1 VRNLIIIGAG
11 GFGRELAWLV
21 ERINTLSPTWNI
33 LGFLDDTYAKQ
44 GTEVGG
50 YPVLGRC
57 QGYVYNKDSWFVCA
71 IGTANRRREVVERVS
86 ASHGVQFA
94 TLVDQSVM
102 RSDRIA
108 IGEGTII
115 CAGAIL
121 TVDITIGKHVI
132 INLDCTVGHDA
143 LIGDFVTLYPSVNI
157 SGNTVINDEVEFGT
171 GSQIIQGKEVGS
183 GSIIGAGAVV
193 VRDIPQ
199 GCTAVGLPARPIKF
213 HHVD

>member
-1 VRNLIIIGAG
+1 MICDPVPNSTSSLMTVFPEMFTLGYRVTKSPMRASCPTVQSRLMITCFPIVMSTVKMAPAQIIVPSPIAI
-11 GFGRELAWLV
+11 RS
-21 ERINTLSPTWNI
+21 ERMTLGST
-33 LGFLDDTYAKQ
+33 
-44 GTEVGG
+44 
-50 YPVLGRC
+50 
-57 QGYVYNKDSWFVCA
+57 
-71 IGTANRRREVVERVS
+71 
-86 ASHGVQFA
+86 
-94 TLVDQSVM
+94 SVM

>member
-1 VRNLIIIGAG
+1 MS
-11 GFGRELAWLV
+11 
-21 ERINTLSPTWNI
+21 SPGSLNGSI
-33 LGFLDDTYAKQ
+33 L
-44 GTEVGG
+44 
-50 YPVLGRC
+50 C
-57 QGYVYNKDSWFVCA
+57 
-71 IGTANRRREVVERVS
+71 RRRGISWAFLMIRMRSKALRLADTPFWEGARDTLTIRIRGLSVLSARRTAEERLLNGCPPRT
-86 ASHGVQFA
+86 GVQFA
-94 TLVDQSVM
+94 TLVDPSVM

-183 GSIIGAGAVV
+183 GSIIGPGAVV